1 MIHLILH
8 YLKILFFTLLSS
20 IVLSQE
26 PEKDLA
32 LDVQRTTEFKR
43 DVVYGQDC
51 DDTEY
56 RNEWGTPN
64 WKNYGQWLS
73 ECDSIRTVKLDKE
86 FTERRKKRQREKAI
100 QDSIELAEIENIDFD
115 LDAMWENTVWQEIQ
129 DVTTV
134 YAEVEQITA
143 VAGVRGAEAED
154 EALQHL
160 YYRRSMRGLE
170 LVDLQKAY
178 GKLKITRE
186 NLYNNNP
193 DNPKIAKIDQYLL
206 QLESK
211 M

>member
-86 FTERRKKRQREKAI
+86 FAERRKKRQREKAI

-170 LVDLQKAY
+170 LVDIQKAY